1 MRRQKWAILILLIAL
16 VMAGTAAVAVM
27 HKRKTASAERPVS
40 GMESPGTEDAG
51 ETEETA
57 ETERAAEESSGA
69 AGKPGASGDRDASA
83 GGEDRT
89 ADGEEETA
97 GGKAGTP
104 EEEAEAAKEQAL
116 SAGGISRAEGS
127 DRRKVC
133 TQLLRSQW
141 GEILPVYSQG

>member
-1 MRRQKWAILILLIAL
+1 MLQANGRETCR
-16 VMAGTAAVAVM
+16 
-27 HKRKTASAERPVS
+27 KR
-40 GMESPGTEDAG
+40 
-51 ETEETA
+51 
-57 ETERAAEESSGA
+57 
-69 AGKPGASGDRDASA
+69 
-83 GGEDRT
+83 
-89 ADGEEETA
+89 
-97 GGKAGTP
+97 